1 MRYKNPWA
9 GQRKGNLKCFMFLK
23 LENPQTW
30 KHRKSKKQLKSYN
43 QILILVAMEAA
54 NLSQL
59 IVDHPKITQKINR
72 RLADQPSLKN
82 NQQRRQHPKSNKLFL
97 YPKIQV
103 KNQKIKICPKNA
115 LINQA
120 NRSWPII

>member
-1 MRYKNPWA
+1 
-9 GQRKGNLKCFMFLK
+9 
-23 LENPQTW
+23 
-30 KHRKSKKQLKSYN
+30 
-43 QILILVAMEAA
+43 MEAA

-82 NQQRRQHPKSNKLFL
+82 NQQRPQHPKSNKLFL

-103 KNQKIKICPKNA
+103 KNKKIKICPKNA

-120 NRSWPII
+120 NRS